1 MGEPEAKKRP
11 KPAETLAPMAKRKKG
26 HLPPPPEPPRDDG
39 AEATGEP
46 HEPPFPPPPKVPES
60 VMRSRA
66 AASSAKLLPPPP
78 PPQAGVGADGRGDG
92 DGGGDGGGDDLNQ
105 GGATSAPDHFFLRC
119 VDSHEL
125 ASLLS
130 LDCIVIDLPERL

>member
-1 MGEPEAKKRP
+1 MPGMGEPEAKKRP

-46 HEPPFPPPPKVPES
+46 HEPPFPPPPKVPEPL
-60 VMRSRA
+60 MRSRA
-66 AASSAKLLPPPP
+66 AASSAKPPPPP
-78 PPQAGVGADGRGDG
+78 PPQAGVGADGRG

-119 VDSHEL
+119 VDSQSEL

-130 LDCIVIDLPERL
+130 LDCIVIDLP

>member
-46 HEPPFPPPPKVPES
+46 HEPPFPPPPKVPEP

-66 AASSAKLLPPPP
+66 AASSAKLPPPPP

-105 GGATSAPDHFFLRC
+105 GGATSAPDHFFLRG
-119 VDSHEL
+119 VDSQSEL

-130 LDCIVIDLPERL
+130 LDCIVIDLP

>member
-46 HEPPFPPPPKVPES
+46 HEPPFPPIPKVPEP

-66 AASSAKLLPPPP
+66 AASSAKPLPPPP

-119 VDSHEL
+119 VDSQSEL

-130 LDCIVIDLPERL
+130 LDCIVIDLP